1 MRVAQHGHRSRF
13 RARATVSLL
22 RTDAIEFGTCRSG
35 RIGGAA
41 GSITCGK
48 ANRRELRC
56 GPSRGGNPH
65 PFGDQE
71 AIGCDAKRGVMVEA
85 APAAALVVPE
95 PQFLLELLVVAFDA
109 PPELGEF
116 NQARETNVLRQG
128 REPVFGGL
136 PLAFRPLDQEP
147 FLRARFA
154 QPVIAMSGS
163 HPHPCEARGEPVG
176 YALAPGDLGPRRRP
190 KSQRQRLDR
199 GWLVLAIPAH
209 QLGWSSPA
217 RPELGWQRRTALR
230 PNRGV

>member
-1 MRVAQHGHRSRF
+1 MNGAGGGLRMRVVQHGHRSRL

-48 ANRRELRC
+48 ATRRELRG

-71 AIGCDAKRGVMVEA
+71 AIGRHAQTGMVVEA
-85 APAAALVVPE
+85 APAAPLVVPE
-95 PQFLLELLVVAFDA
+95 PEFLLELLVVAFDA

-116 NQARETNVLRQG
+116 DQARKTNVLRQR
-128 REPVFGGL
+128 REPVLGGFL
-136 PLAFRPLDQEP
+136 LAFRPLDQEP
-147 FLRARFA
+147 FLRARLI

-163 HPHPCEARGEPVG
+163 HPHPCKTRGEPVG
-176 YALAPGDLGPRRRP
+176 YALAPTDLGPR
-190 KSQRQRLDR
+190 L
-199 GWLVLAIPAH
+199 
-209 QLGWSSPA
+209 
-217 RPELGWQRRTALR
+217 
-230 PNRGV
+230 

>member
-1 MRVAQHGHRSRF
+1 MRVAQHGHRSRL

-22 RTDAIEFGTCRSG
+22 RTVAIEFSTCRSG
-35 RIGGAA
+35 RIGGAS
-41 GSITCGK
+41 GSITSGK

-71 AIGCDAKRGVMVEA
+71 AIGGDAQTGMVVEP

-95 PQFLLELLVVAFDA
+95 PQFLLELLVVALDA
-109 PPELGEF
+109 PPELGKF

-136 PLAFRPLDQEP
+136 LLAFRPLDQEP

-163 HPHPCEARGEPVG
+163 HPHACKARGELVG
-176 YALAPGDLGPRRRP
+176 DALAPTDLGPRRRP
-190 KSQRQRLDR
+190 KRQRQRLHR
-199 GWLVLAIPAH
+199 GWLVLAI
-209 QLGWSSPA
+209 
-217 RPELGWQRRTALR
+217 
-230 PNRGV
+230 